1 MLNKGDKINLLIEKF
16 GNTGEGICYIDEIPV
31 FVKYT
36 APGDEIEAEITVIKK
51 NYAEGVLR
59 KIIKPSPLRITPPCP
74 YYGKCGGCD
83 LMHIGYENQLKLKEE
98 MLLNTV
104 KHISLIDAK
113 TENCIPS
120 DKNTR
125 YRNKFQAPFGVK
137 ENKVILGFF
146 KYNTHKIIPIKDCL
160 LQPEWVKDIIK
171 ITENWASLEKI
182 PVYNE
187 ITSKGILRHI
197 VVREVENRLT
207 IILVA
212 TQNIKDKAETYKKA
226 ILELY
231 PNSVILININ
241 KLKGNAVLSDKCVFL
256 TSEKSLPSDFYGI
269 KFNLSPLSFMQVNQ
283 NVMNKMYLKIIE
295 KIKKFKRPI
304 IIDAYSGTGLLTS
317 SLSKYAEK
325 TIGIEIIEQ
334 AVKDAEK
341 IAAENGIKN
350 SVNIQGDCA
359 KILPETINKTE
370 EENPGKEIILILD
383 PPRKGLDEN
392 ICKSINNCKK
402 INEIIYI
409 SCNPATLA
417 RDLKLLNESYDIE
430 SITPFDMFPQT
441 HHVETLV
448 CLKRN
453 N

>member
-1 MLNKGDKINLLIEKF
+1 MLNKGSKINLSIEKF
-16 GNTGEGICYIDEIPV
+16 GNTGEGISHIGEIPI

-51 NYAEGVLR
+51 NYAEGILKR
-59 KIIKPSPLRITPPCP
+59 IIKPSPLRVTPPCP

-83 LMHIGYENQLKLKEE
+83 LMHIDYENQLKLKKE
-98 MLLNTV
+98 MLSNTIR
-104 KHISLIDAK
+104 HISLIDAD
-113 TENCIPS
+113 TSECIPS
-120 DKNTR
+120 DKTLR
-125 YRNKFQAPFGVK
+125 YRNKFQAPFGIC

-146 KYNTHKIIPIKDCL
+146 KYNTHKVIPIKDCL
-160 LQPEWVKDIIK
+160 LQPEWVKNIID
-171 ITENWASLEKI
+171 ITENWARRERI

-187 ITSKGILRHI
+187 ITSKGILRHL
-197 VVREVENRLT
+197 VVREVGKKLI

-212 TQNIKDKAETYKKA
+212 TQNIKDKAGTFKKA
-226 ILELY
+226 ILEIY

-256 TSEKSLPSDFYGI
+256 TAETSLPSDFYGI

-283 NVMNKMYLKIIE
+283 DIMNKIYLKIIE
-295 KIKKFKRPI
+295 KIKKHNRPI
-304 IIDAYSGTGLLTS
+304 IIDAYSGTGILTY
-317 SLSKYAEK
+317 SLSAYAEK
-325 TIGIEIIEQ
+325 TIGIEIVEQ

-341 IAAENGIKN
+341 IAAENEIRN

-359 KILPETINKTE
+359 KILPEIIKKTE
-370 EENPGKEIILILD
+370 AENPQKEIILILD

-392 ICKSINNCKK
+392 TSEVITDCKK
-402 INEIIYI
+402 INEIIYV

-417 RDLKLLNESYDIE
+417 RDLKILNKCYDIE

-441 HHVETLV
+441 HHIETLV
-448 CLKRN
+448 CMKRKS
-453 N
+453 